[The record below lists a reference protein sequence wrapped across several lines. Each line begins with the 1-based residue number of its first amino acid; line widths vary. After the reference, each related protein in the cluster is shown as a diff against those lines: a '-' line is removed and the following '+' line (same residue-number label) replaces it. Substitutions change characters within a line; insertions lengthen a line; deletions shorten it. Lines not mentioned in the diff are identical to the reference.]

1 MAKGERD
8 GSAEVRSPYLHH
20 NFALDGSYVHHGGV
34 FVLPVKRWLRARNT
48 QPARRRVQHRAHTLA
63 GLSRAAHVM
72 DTASALCVRF
82 LAGGSGKR
90 LLREREQE
98 RRRDRESE
106 HGAERAAWG
115 AVAKVLGGVGQHASM
130 RHSIVYDST
139 VDHQVQLALDI
150 ALNPQP

>member
-72 DTASALCVRF
+72 DTASALVRSF
-82 LAGGSGKR
+82 P
-90 LLREREQE
+90 
-98 RRRDRESE
+98 RRRKWEAASK
-106 HGAERAAWG
+106 GARAG
-115 AVAKVLGGVGQHASM
+115 EETRS
-130 RHSIVYDST
+130 
-139 VDHQVQLALDI
+139 
-150 ALNPQP
+150 